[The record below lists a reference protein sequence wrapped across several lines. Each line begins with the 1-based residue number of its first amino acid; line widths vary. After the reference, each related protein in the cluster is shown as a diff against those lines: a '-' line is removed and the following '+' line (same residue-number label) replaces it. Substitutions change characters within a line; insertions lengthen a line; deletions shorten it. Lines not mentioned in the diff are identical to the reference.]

1 MDSKWITGRIVFLNT
16 HILALMMNVYYSAFV
31 VSSLLSAPTQSIHN
45 TRDLIDS
52 SLAFGAE
59 DINYNRP
66 FFEVRKRSPSPLKG
80 VKLIDTLVW
89 QININTHFVGR
100 LNVCLRIFSHSTTGC
115 LFGVRTPIEKKDFV
129 FSKSVQTDRG
139 AHPAS
144 CTMGIGDVAGNNAVR
159 TWR

>member
-31 VSSLLSAPTQSIHN
+31 VSSLLSAPTQSIRN

-66 FFEVRKRSPSPLKG
+66 FFEVRMRSASPLKG
-80 VKLIDTLVW
+80 VIMIDTLV
-89 QININTHFVGR
+89 R
-100 LNVCLRIFSHSTTGC
+100 
-115 LFGVRTPIEKKDFV
+115 
-129 FSKSVQTDRG
+129 
-139 AHPAS
+139 
-144 CTMGIGDVAGNNAVR
+144 
-159 TWR
+159 